1 MLLHQIYFDEKRWI
15 TCFTETENI
24 HDSFIKKLSVLTFP
38 HTHKIIQIFTYL
50 FNLFSFNI
58 LLSFCCTSIAFL
70 LKQVA
75 NEDAKETHDE
85 EDRDKGIGD
94 VFRVSIPSAVRGR
107 GRRLGLGG

>member
-15 TCFTETENI
+15 ICFTETENI
-24 HDSFIKKLSVLTFP
+24 HDSFLIKKLSALTCP
-38 HTHKIIQIFTYL
+38 QKKIIQIFTYL
-50 FNLFSFNI
+50 FNLFSFNV

-85 EDRDKGIGD
+85 EHRDKGICD
-94 VFRVSIPSAVRGR
+94 VFRVSIPIVVRGW
-107 GRRLGLGG
+107 GRRLGFVG